1 MPGLLDESGTITS
14 GGLSDTALRRL
25 QDRDDVKGFATQNKN
40 YGQSARNERFKALAE
55 SAAKEKTNRLL
66 NVKKINLE
74 KQRTEEAAAQ
84 FKAAQ
89 AQQQSQFAETMAMRR
104 KEQRDSE
111 PGFIGSLFGK

>member
-14 GGLSDTALRRL
+14 GGLSDTARRAWETRADV
-25 QDRDDVKGFATQNKN
+25 QKFASQNRD
-40 YGQSARNERFKALAE
+40 YGNIARNKEFKNLAE

-66 NVKKINLE
+66 SVKKINLE

-89 AQQQSQFAETMAMRR
+89 AQDQAQFSEKMAMER
-104 KEQRDSE
+104 KNQRDSE